1 MKIDIKILSAFIS
14 VIVSVLTFLIIHLYI
29 EPRKVKRNFKME
41 QYKNLYAPV
50 YAMILSRLNM
60 AKETGWVGNGSLT
73 LGQRSSQDHLDRKA
87 MEKLILTNS
96 GYASIEL
103 INIFKDYT
111 TSLKVPSEVTFN
123 LVTTIVK
130 EYNQLKKELKME
142 YNEAELKTG
151 IPEIIKEFREVS

>member
-1 MKIDIKILSAFIS
+1 MNIDIKILSAFIS

-60 AKETGWVGNGSLT
+60 AKETGWVGNGSIT

-87 MEKLILTNS
+87 MEKLILSNS

-111 TSLKVPSEVTFN
+111 ASLKVPSEVTLN

-142 YNEAELKTG
+142 YNEGELKTG
-151 IPEIIKEFREVS
+151 IPEIIKEFREIS

>member
-1 MKIDIKILSAFIS
+1 MNIDIKILSAFIS

-60 AKETGWVGNGSLT
+60 AKETGWVGNGSIT

-87 MEKLILTNS
+87 MEKLILSNS

-111 TSLKVPSEVTFN
+111 ASLKVPSEVTFN

-142 YNEAELKTG
+142 YNEGELKTG
-151 IPEIIKEFREVS
+151 IPEIIKEFREIS